1 MGENI
6 CKSYISDKALKP
18 GYEKTHTTQQPK
30 NKQPNLKM
38 GKEIEQ
44 TQCQRKYANSQ

>member
-18 GYEKTHTTQQPK
+18 GYEKTRTTQQPK

-38 GKEIEQ
+38 GKEIE
-44 TQCQRKYANSQ
+44 

>member
-18 GYEKTHTTQQPK
+18 GYEKTRTTQQPK

-38 GKEIEQ
+38 GKELEQ
-44 TQCQRKYANSQ
+44 TVFKRRYMNDQ